1 MTISEDVL
9 GQVNKVFADVFANPS
24 IVVRAETTAED
35 IPEWDSLNHTELI
48 AAIEQRFQIKFSLRE
63 VMRFEN
69 VGDMCAVIRT
79 KLGA

>member
-1 MTISEDVL
+1 MTNSEDVL
-9 GQVNKVFADVFANPS
+9 GQVNKVFTDVFANAS
-24 IVVRAETTAED
+24 IVVREETTAED

-48 AAIEQRFQIKFSLRE
+48 AAIEQHFQIKFSLRE